1 MAIIF
6 LAFLVMGVFIWGAVQ
21 SHRNPDAQYSYLR
34 LVTFLIIAILF
45 FAYLAESLL

>member
-21 SHRNPDAQYSYLR
+21 SHRNPGAQYGYLK